1 MGLIQRAIEAE
12 GISTIS
18 ISLNRTITEKVKPPR
33 ALLVGFPLGHP
44 MGNPSEKKR
53 QRQILTEGLNH
64 LIKIVEP
71 GTIADMREFYH
82 IEGEK
87 CTLCTVEMGQSEGRC

>member
-12 GISTIS
+12 GIPTIS

-33 ALLVGFPLGHP
+33 ALLVDFPLGHP
-44 MGNPSEKKR
+44 MGNPFEKQL
-53 QRQILTEGLNH
+53 QRQILMEALKH
-64 LIKIVEP
+64 LIKITEP
-71 GTIADMREFYH
+71 GTILDLRETYR

-87 CTLCTVEMGQSEGRC
+87 CMLCTVEAG

>member
-33 ALLVGFPLGHP
+33 ALLVAFPLGHP
-44 MGNPSEKKR
+44 MGNPLDMEL
-53 QRQILTEGLNH
+53 QRRVLTEGLKH
-64 LIKIVEP
+64 LIKITEP
-71 GTIADMREFYH
+71 GTIVDLIESYH
-82 IEGEK
+82 HEGEK
-87 CTLCTVEMGQSEGRC
+87 CTLCTVEVR

>member
-33 ALLVGFPLGHP
+33 ALLVAFPLGHP
-44 MGNPSEKKR
+44 MGIPFHKEV
-53 QRQILTEGLNH
+53 QRQILTNGLKY
-64 LIKIVEP
+64 LKAIEEA
-71 GTIADMREFYH
+71 GTIVDLTETYQ
-82 IEGEK
+82 IEGRK
-87 CTLCTVEMGQSEGRC
+87 CMLCEVEVG